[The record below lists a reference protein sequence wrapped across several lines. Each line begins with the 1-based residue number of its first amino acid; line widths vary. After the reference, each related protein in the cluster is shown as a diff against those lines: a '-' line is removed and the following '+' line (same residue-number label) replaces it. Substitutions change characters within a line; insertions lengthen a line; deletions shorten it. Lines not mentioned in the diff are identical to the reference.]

1 VNLKGRETNGI
12 INPGPEY
19 EALLDQLTADLAT
32 LKEPGDSGLP
42 LVGQVYRGRDIYS
55 GPFVDR
61 APDLV
66 FSPRDWRFMVLGM
79 GEFPSTSWIG
89 KSVNRTGHHRMEGIF
104 FLSGP
109 GIKPGYV
116 LQDASIVD
124 VAPTTLALLRV
135 PIPKSMDGCVLE
147 AAMTPELSAR
157 LSIAYAGE
165 AEIRPEYTTVQ
176 DLTPEDEEILVERLR
191 NLGYIA

>member
-1 VNLKGRETNGI
+1 VNLKGREPNGI

-19 EALLDQLTADLAT
+19 ETLLDRLTADLKT

-42 LVGQVYRGRDIYS
+42 LVGQIYRGHDIYS

-66 FSPRDWRFMVLGM
+66 FFPRDWRHMVLGSL
-79 GEFPSTSWIG
+79 EFVSTSWIA
-89 KSVNRTGHHRMEGIF
+89 KSHKTGHHRMEGIF

-109 GIKPGYV
+109 GIKPGYS

-135 PIPKSMDGCVLE
+135 PIPKSMDGCVLA
-147 AAMTPELSAR
+147 AAMTPELCER
-157 LSIAYAGE
+157 LRITYTGD
-165 AEIRPEYTTVQ
+165 AEFGPEYASVQ
-176 DLTPEDEEILVERLR
+176 DLTPEDEEILIERLR